1 MLPNLSEL
9 GIHDADDTGTKPK
22 PKGSLGLAGRALHK
36 LKGPDLPM
44 GPFEH
49 PLRDMPTP
57 SEYDAPNAWLR
68 SAPPDR
74 QSKITSL
81 FANVN
86 PDALSGKDTRE
97 SGDYNQLSPV
107 GIFDIVYRSDMG
119 WSPLQRYMTK
129 RTTMSI
135 APRACLTWASRE
147 ECVRTDAVLANL
159 YTDRKVNG
167 LGALNDK
174 INEKYLLH
182 GTGIN
187 GIKGIVYS
195 GFDTNRTSGG
205 RAFGDAIYHA
215 EDPEKANHYAT
226 SEGWEEFNEELQITG
241 QNADNT
247 YYMLVS
253 RVLLGCAN
261 HVYKDQMNKGGEI
274 KDPLSNKVYA
284 GQSNWMLA
292 GGYDS
297 VIKEHGMTV
306 RGTPSTGD
314 KFREFLVVDPE
325 QILPVMLIAYKRQ
338 TVDAKVLAYH
348 PNRFNCDSV
357 GPLVDL
363 LSRGTDAEKESAT
376 RLLAMQAS
384 NSNRS
389 DVPNGS
395 DTNERIMRSGAVA
408 ALVALLGNG
417 NFSTKRWCTIT
428 LNKLLLWERNRTTA
442 GFVTDV
448 RAQVLRANAIPPL
461 VSFLSA
467 TLEATENRA
476 DVEPSLFGTMDPRYR
491 TNEALRF
498 SGREA
503 ATNLLWGLLQGPP
516 GRDGG
521 VREALVEQGAVPV
534 LVQLLHIPHRDTHI
548 VVSALRELSSV
559 PKGAKD
565 IYTSGGIP
573 YLLGLLR
580 VPLSG
585 PEASERA
592 LYTLANMVG
601 ALRDSPHERQA
612 LEQIADADWAVE
624 PQTTIQKRVAIG
636 ENGIR
641 LLTRRLYFLKTTDLE
656 GSQKAAALLDA
667 IAGLGPTYES
677 RVAYWL
683 RVDAPVDAVV
693 A

>member
-395 DTNERIMRSGAVA
+395 DTNERIMRSGP
-408 ALVALLGNG
+408 L
-417 NFSTKRWCTIT
+417 R
-428 LNKLLLWERNRTTA
+428 LWWRCLATGTS
-442 GFVTDV
+442 
-448 RAQVLRANAIPPL
+448 PP
-461 VSFLSA
+461 S
-467 TLEATENRA
+467 
-476 DVEPSLFGTMDPRYR
+476 
-491 TNEALRF
+491 
-498 SGREA
+498 
-503 ATNLLWGLLQGPP
+503 
-516 GRDGG
+516 DGA
-521 VREALVEQGAVPV
+521 R
-534 LVQLLHIPHRDTHI
+534 
-548 VVSALRELSSV
+548 
-559 PKGAKD
+559 
-565 IYTSGGIP
+565 
-573 YLLGLLR
+573 
-580 VPLSG
+580 
-585 PEASERA
+585 
-592 LYTLANMVG
+592 
-601 ALRDSPHERQA
+601 SP
-612 LEQIADADWAVE
+612 
-624 PQTTIQKRVAIG
+624 
-636 ENGIR
+636 
-641 LLTRRLYFLKTTDLE
+641 
-656 GSQKAAALLDA
+656 
-667 IAGLGPTYES
+667 
-677 RVAYWL
+677 
-683 RVDAPVDAVV
+683 
-693 A
+693 